1 MTDAKLLEHPDALTE
16 ARGLSAEY
24 GGAFA
29 NHTPMVLWAQRQLGG
44 GEDAARRF
52 LATYLQELKPGPMAP
67 ADGEIRRADWT
78 ARLGDRRAEA
88 AYRAFFLAELE
99 RLGDTR
105 ALQRLY
111 LPRLLPGIAASALHA
126 LMRLAYAV
134 ASDTQA
140 EVAAALGY
148 WAATYLAL
156 GEGIDAAPRTDQP
169 AGVLLLVGAQP
180 ALKAMEFDDGLLWHA
195 MRRTAAMP
203 DFAAVHDW
211 LAVGPDTIPKMARDS
226 LLLFGATM
234 DFCALHALTGTHWLR
249 LILPVLDMSD
259 QHRAIRFF
267 WQAVASVYPKMG
279 CPLPLD
285 AAAADE
291 LRGLAVPEWPEIA
304 AAACASDDEHD
315 ISLAYSAR
323 CEEAHWGDR
332 LYRVLAAR
340 RLGLA

>member
-1 MTDAKLLEHPDALTE
+1 MSDTTLLEAPDALTE

-44 GEDAARRF
+44 GEAAARRF
-52 LATYLQELKPGPMAP
+52 LSNYIQELKLGPMAP
-67 ADGEIRRADWT
+67 ADGEIRREDWT

-99 RLGDTR
+99 RLGDAR

-126 LMRLAYAV
+126 LMRLAYATL
-134 ASDTQA
+134 SEEEA
-140 EVAAALGY
+140 EVATALGY
-148 WAATYLAL
+148 WATTYLPL
-156 GEGIDAAPRTDQP
+156 GEGISAAPITDRP
-169 AGVLLLVGAQP
+169 AGVLLEVGAQP

-203 DFAAVHDW
+203 EFAAVHDW
-211 LAVGPDTIPKMARDS
+211 LAVGPDTIPKMAKDS
-226 LLLFGATM
+226 LLLFAGTL

-249 LILPVLDMSD
+249 LILPVLDPAD
-259 QHRAIRFF
+259 QQRAIRFF
-267 WQAVASVYPKMG
+267 WQAIASVYPKMG

-285 AAAADE
+285 EAAAEA
-291 LRGLAVPEWPEIA
+291 LRRLPVPDWPEIT

-315 ISLAYSAR
+315 VSLTYSAL